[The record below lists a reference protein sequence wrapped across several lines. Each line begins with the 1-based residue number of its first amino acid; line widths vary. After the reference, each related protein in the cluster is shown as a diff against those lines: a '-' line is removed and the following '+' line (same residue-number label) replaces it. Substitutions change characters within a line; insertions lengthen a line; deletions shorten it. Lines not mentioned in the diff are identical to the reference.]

1 MLEYLVLLKLSP
13 GKVIEAMNTLR
24 SLPNQPISGVD
35 LWYTM
40 NIFGTWHV
48 GVWIDAENAIQAVD
62 FVQKKIKQISG
73 VADIYIVPAF
83 PHGTR
88 SQGTRQEREC
98 ALRARGI
105 EKPE

>member
-1 MLEYLVLLKLSP
+1 MLEYMVLLKLSP

-48 GVWIDAENAIQAVD
+48 GIWIDAENAIQAVD
-62 FVQKKIKQISG
+62 FVQNEIKQISG
-73 VADIYIVPAF
+73 ITEVYTVPAF
-83 PHGTR
+83 PHGRR

-98 ALRARGI
+98 ALRTRGI
-105 EKPE
+105 EKSG